1 FLIPFLLVFL
11 LDRMKGIKQTWP
23 ALLVVSGAYTA
34 VQTLTMAVLG
44 PELANILA
52 ALFSMGGLALF
63 LRKWQPKEIY
73 REEGAGETGAKKA

>member
-1 FLIPFLLVFL
+1 LPMITFLIPFLLVFL

-23 ALLVVSGAYTA
+23 ALLVVSGIYTA

-52 ALFSMGGLALF
+52 ALFSMG
-63 LRKWQPKEIY
+63 
-73 REEGAGETGAKKA
+73 

>member
-1 FLIPFLLVFL
+1 
-11 LDRMKGIKQTWP
+11 
-23 ALLVVSGAYTA
+23 
-34 VQTLTMAVLG
+34 TMAVLG

-73 REEGAGETGAKKA
+73 REEGAGDAGEKKAYRAADIAKAWSPFYILTAAITIWSLPAFKALFQE